1 MIIRGKTKTKTFISV
16 VPMLGLG
23 PPQGIDYCGGDG
35 GGAHQ
40 DKFFIAP
47 SAEKLH

>member
-16 VPMLGLG
+16 VPVLGLG
-23 PPQGIDYCGGDG
+23 PPQGIEYCM